1 MKRAWNTSEMA
12 GTAGL
17 HAHTH
22 SRLGSPGMEK
32 IVQDTH
38 CLLIVDCGDERGA
51 PAIMGVTEFL
61 ALLTFA
67 ATGSGSPGPNNTLL
81 LASGV
86 RFGFRRTLPHVVGTA
101 AGIGALVV
109 AVAAGL
115 GVALDTF
122 PAARL
127 LLRIAGSAYLLYIA
141 FRLSSGQAFKE
152 ASISKPLNLWEAVV
166 FQFLNPK
173 GWVFSIAVVS
183 TFLPPGLSAPI
194 GGLIVA
200 ATLTIVVAVTASIWA
215 LGGVALRGLVAGDRS
230 RRVLSLVL
238 AALMTASV
246 VFLWI

>member
-1 MKRAWNTSEMA
+1 MR
-12 GTAGL
+12 
-17 HAHTH
+17 
-22 SRLGSPGMEK
+22 
-32 IVQDTH
+32 
-38 CLLIVDCGDERGA
+38 
-51 PAIMGVTEFL
+51 VTEVL
-61 ALLTFA
+61 ALVTFA

-109 AVAAGL
+109 AVASGL

-127 LLRIAGSAYLLYIA
+127 LLRIAGSVYLLYIA
-141 FRLSSGQAFKE
+141 FRLSSGQALE
-152 ASISKPLNLWEAVV
+152 GTSISKPLHFWEAVV
-166 FQFLNPK
+166 FQFVNPK
-173 GWVFSIAVVS
+173 GWVFSIAVVA
-183 TFLPPGLSAPI
+183 TFLPPDLSAPI
-194 GGLIVA
+194 GGLIIA

-215 LGGVALRGLVAGDRS
+215 LGGVALSGLVSGDRS